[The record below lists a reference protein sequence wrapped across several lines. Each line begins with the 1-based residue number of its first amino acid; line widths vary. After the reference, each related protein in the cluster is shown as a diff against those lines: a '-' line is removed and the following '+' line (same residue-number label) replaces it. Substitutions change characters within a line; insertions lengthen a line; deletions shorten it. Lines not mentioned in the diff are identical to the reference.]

1 MFPRYFSKK
10 PTPVS
15 AELLAQEFH
24 DTINLVTDDQ
34 SKVIGFIP
42 GITIGANEGRIA
54 PVTPTNWWPS
64 THYAYQTTDGNYHL
78 DSTIGG
84 HKSAKL
90 YRQRVIYTQNG
101 QWFWKSLDMPVKRT
115 KHWILDVD
123 EVQHGSV
130 RKFISEGGAAV
141 RPWRPA
147 MTAMLSM
154 IENQQDMYVV
164 DEVLKAAR
172 KSYNREMGYLD
183 LGNIFS
189 GKA

>member
-54 PVTPTNWWPS
+54 PV
-64 THYAYQTTDGNYHL
+64 
-78 DSTIGG
+78 
-84 HKSAKL
+84 
-90 YRQRVIYTQNG
+90 
-101 QWFWKSLDMPVKRT
+101 
-115 KHWILDVD
+115 
-123 EVQHGSV
+123 
-130 RKFISEGGAAV
+130 

-172 KSYNREMGYLD
+172 KSYNREMGYLA